1 MEKSA
6 SQGYSNLY
14 HTRSVNVSG
23 EVRKN
28 LMSKIASSKI
38 DVTDLK
44 TNLIKEASV
53 IVEKETVDSI
63 LALRFLTPENV
74 GMYVN
79 YLPELE
85 KSASK
90 LAEILVASRLGMD
103 DVTEV
108 SAKNALSQMSS
119 VIEGLKSLQSKI
131 S

>member
-1 MEKSA
+1 
-6 SQGYSNLY
+6 
-14 HTRSVNVSG
+14 
-23 EVRKN
+23 
-28 LMSKIASSKI
+28 MSKIASSKI